1 MSKHT
6 NEACNF
12 YESFFSF
19 PFTKQT
25 LFYNRL
31 EDWFHTAADAFFF
44 SLSSFQKE
52 VLFDQEIGASLTPLA
67 E

>member
-6 NEACNF
+6 NEACIF

-44 SLSSFQKE
+44 FPSF
-52 VLFDQEIGASLTPLA
+52 LFKKKCYLTKKQVPV
-67 E
+67 